1 MKIKK
6 DQDLMLMHVKELQ
19 LELIYEK
26 RRQGDKSFLQ
36 QVPK

>member
-1 MKIKK
+1 
-6 DQDLMLMHVKELQ
+6 MLMHVKELR

-26 RRQGDKSFLQ
+26 LRQGDKSFLQ